1 MRFKGLKKNKMKTKI
16 GKEWCLKQSLSRVVD
31 LFCGWLW
38 GNDYKK
44 KFAAKRKLPVISTGL
59 NWEGT
64 RLKKSAI
71 SKQAT

>member
-1 MRFKGLKKNKMKTKI
+1 MKTKI

-44 KFAAKRKLPVISTGL
+44 KFAAKSKL

-64 RLKKSAI
+64 RLKKSAV

>member
-1 MRFKGLKKNKMKTKI
+1 MMFKAK
-16 GKEWCLKQSLSRVVD
+16 SVD
-31 LFCGWLW
+31 WLW

-64 RLKKSAI
+64 RLKKSAV